1 MRPLPSIG
9 SPRSRALSRASPR
22 TPPLTRSPARDRTI
36 PLAKTLGRCR
46 WKQVLGS
53 HRQGRVENTCFRDTS
68 IIGDGLRARSPA
80 RQGSAV
86 GDIPVGLVDQ
96 PEWSDFRNLHTVMDV
111 EAPVQ
116 VSRVVGCCHDDSGLG
131 GTGVSCTTTRHEVNE
146 MRRTLRA
153 LGVIVLCGVA
163 AAAAQPRST
172 GWGRPE
178 LPYDGRLTFVRLRWT
193 SGTYGAPVM
202 GQGPNFWLHE
212 FPRAEQ
218 NLMAV
223 LDDVTL
229 IDAKTDG
236 SLILTSRQSESIQA
250 PHCDDVGARFLG
262 DDGRRGCH
270 GCASTCSKVGSS
282 SSTTSS
288 RTQWDNFAAQMG
300 RVIPGARWVPMEA
313 THPIFNSFFRIQ
325 QIDVPHPFN
334 HHLYGYK
341 PEYFGLF
348 EDNDPSKRL
357 MAIVNYNTNLA
368 EYWQMA
374 GTGFFPI
381 ESENIGFRL
390 GVNYMLYGMT
400 H

>member
-236 SLILTSRQSESIQA
+236 SLILTLDNRNLFKHPIAMMWEPGFWVMTDGEA
-250 PHCDDVGARFLG
+250 ARLREYMLKGGFVIFN
-262 DDGRRGCH
+262 DFE
-270 GCASTCSKVGSS
+270 
-282 SSTTSS
+282 

>member
-1 MRPLPSIG
+1 M
-9 SPRSRALSRASPR
+9 
-22 TPPLTRSPARDRTI
+22 
-36 PLAKTLGRCR
+36 
-46 WKQVLGS
+46 
-53 HRQGRVENTCFRDTS
+53 
-68 IIGDGLRARSPA
+68 
-80 RQGSAV
+80 
-86 GDIPVGLVDQ
+86 
-96 PEWSDFRNLHTVMDV
+96 
-111 EAPVQ
+111 
-116 VSRVVGCCHDDSGLG
+116 
-131 GTGVSCTTTRHEVNE
+131 
-146 MRRTLRA
+146 
-153 LGVIVLCGVA
+153 
-163 AAAAQPRST
+163 
-172 GWGRPE
+172 
-178 LPYDGRLTFVRLRWT
+178 RLRWT

-236 SLILTSRQSESIQA
+236 SLILTLDNRNLFKHPIAMMWEPGFWVMTDGEA
-250 PHCDDVGARFLG
+250 ARLREYMLKGGFVIFN
-262 DDGRRGCH
+262 DFE
-270 GCASTCSKVGSS
+270 
-282 SSTTSS
+282 

>member
-1 MRPLPSIG
+1 MYDYPTEL
-9 SPRSRALSRASPR
+9 
-22 TPPLTRSPARDRTI
+22 
-36 PLAKTLGRCR
+36 
-46 WKQVLGS
+46 
-53 HRQGRVENTCFRDTS
+53 
-68 IIGDGLRARSPA
+68 
-80 RQGSAV
+80 
-86 GDIPVGLVDQ
+86 
-96 PEWSDFRNLHTVMDV
+96 
-111 EAPVQ
+111 
-116 VSRVVGCCHDDSGLG
+116 
-131 GTGVSCTTTRHEVNE
+131 NE
-146 MRRTLRA
+146 MRRRLRA
-153 LGVIVLCGVA
+153 LGIIVLCGVA

-172 GWGRPE
+172 GWGRRD

-193 SGTYGAPVM
+193 SGTYGAPVA
-202 GQGPNFWLHE
+202 GQGLNFWLHE

-218 NLMAV
+218 NLMTV

-236 SLILTSRQSESIQA
+236 SLILTLDNANLFKHPIVMMWEPGFWVMTDGEA
-250 PHCDDVGARFLG
+250 ARLREYMLKGGFVIFN
-262 DDGRRGCH
+262 DFE
-270 GCASTCSKVGSS
+270 
-282 SSTTSS
+282 
-288 RTQWDNFAAQMG
+288 RTQWDNFAAQMN
-300 RVIPGARWVPMEA
+300 RVMPGARWVPMEA
-313 THPIFNSFFRIQ
+313 THPIFNSFFRIEQ
-325 QIDVPHPFN
+325 LDAPHPIN

-348 EDNDPSKRL
+348 EDDDPTKRL